1 MFTLL
6 LTVRIGNN
14 VKIQNNVSIYDG
26 VEIEDDVFC
35 GPSMVFTNVKNPR
48 SIINQ
53 KDKFI
58 KTLVKKRSNFRAN
71 CTIVCGILIDEFSF
85 VGAGSLVNKNLKI
98 RSICWRSCKSNRLG

>member
-1 MFTLL
+1 M
-6 LTVRIGNN
+6 
-14 VKIQNNVSIYDG
+14 
-26 VEIEDDVFC
+26 EIEDDVFC

-58 KTLVKKRSNFRAN
+58 KTLVKKGATLGAN

-85 VGAGSLVNKNLKI
+85 VGAGSLVNKNLKKFGLYVGVPANQI
-98 RSICWRSCKSNRLG
+98 GWVNISGKRLNLPSYR